1 MFDVDI
7 TENAFKIY
15 NPYSFGYCPVSKTKN
30 QKRNNYIHVN
40 LCKLPFLSIVMDG
53 ESNGMLFMVG
63 PIYNMDFNKVK
74 TSKVNLESICYL

>member
-1 MFDVDI
+1 
-7 TENAFKIY
+7 
-15 NPYSFGYCPVSKTKN
+15 
-30 QKRNNYIHVN
+30 
-40 LCKLPFLSIVMDG
+40 MDG